1 MTWPNVKLIFF
12 FAFSSIDVKRTP
24 LTKQSTLFIKIA
36 LKICKNKYQLRKI
49 VFEYNQSEHKSACVR
64 LGPRPLLTSL
74 IKGVKMTPSF
84 LHGFS
89 DLKIEAFKQSKQNFS
104 TCSPS
109 MNTLFDVNWMT
120 SSLIIYAKL
129 FLQIKV

>member
-1 MTWPNVKLIFF
+1 MTWSNVKLIFF

-74 IKGVKMTPSF
+74 LLVIAVKAKMTTWCKEKREDVLSGRKVLSERRCPF
-84 LHGFS
+84 CAHVFYVR
-89 DLKIEAFKQSKQNFS
+89 S
-104 TCSPS
+104 T
-109 MNTLFDVNWMT
+109 
-120 SSLIIYAKL
+120 LITVTQLPNSWA
-129 FLQIKV
+129 